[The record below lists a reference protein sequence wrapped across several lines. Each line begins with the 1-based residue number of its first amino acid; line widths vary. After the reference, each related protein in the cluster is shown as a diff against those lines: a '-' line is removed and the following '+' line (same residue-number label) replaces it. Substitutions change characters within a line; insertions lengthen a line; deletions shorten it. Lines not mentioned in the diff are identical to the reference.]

1 MLRLNPYA
9 AVLKRAAILTA
20 KKRQEQKDLALAEKR
35 GIKLPKTTPAVKS
48 KLLRARRAKQLL
60 KLKEEKNQR
69 PVGFKGRPIM
79 KPTARIISR
88 RIQRAIAKTDPEQK
102 DTLFKTL

>member
-48 KLLRARRAKQLL
+48 KLRAKQLL

-88 RIQRAIAKTDPEQK
+88 RIQRAIAKTHPEQK